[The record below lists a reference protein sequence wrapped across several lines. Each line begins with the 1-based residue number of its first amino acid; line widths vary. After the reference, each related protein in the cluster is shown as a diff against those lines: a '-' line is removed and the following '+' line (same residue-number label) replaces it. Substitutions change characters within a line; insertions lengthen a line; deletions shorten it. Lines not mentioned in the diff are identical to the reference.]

1 MIKEKGL
8 IRFITFAPLVIIPA
22 IVIFISSISIRHNH
36 EVLDQSL
43 QNVHERLISEQKKGI
58 VSEINM
64 AIGLILYQRS
74 TIENRLQSK
83 VKSRVDTAYAVVQN
97 IYAQNKQTKSESD
110 IKRMIV
116 DALRPMVWNGGE
128 SFIFILDKEGKFVLA
143 PSYLRPL
150 EGKSILDFKDAT
162 GRFVIREEIKMV
174 NTKREGYLWDT
185 FTRAGYD
192 PKKQFKQM
200 AYVKDVGHF
209 NWYMGSTE
217 YLDTTRQEIERSSID
232 ILRNINKNANHYFF
246 IVDKKGND
254 FLHPFNPEYEG
265 KNLYKVAHGEHRKL
279 FKSFLV
285 KADTNSSEFTRYRW
299 KNPATGKIET
309 KLTYV
314 KTIPNT
320 DWVIGT
326 GFHIEDIDRAVEAKR
341 KDLIALNKHETKR
354 IIYLSILFSIL
365 SLIVSFYVS
374 MRLKRHFEILR
385 GSIEERNRELSE
397 LNASLED
404 KIAKRT
410 EELKTAHDEMKK
422 IAMTDTLTGIH
433 NRYAFFT
440 IMEIEHEKNNRYESK
455 SSLIMFDLDYFK
467 TINDTYGHDVGDR
480 ILIDVVK
487 RVGGCLRKSDSLG
500 RIGGEEFMILLPY
513 TELDEAVDIAER
525 IRNSV
530 SEHTFDPVAN
540 VTVSMGVVQY
550 KVDESIESFV
560 KRVDIALYQAKELG
574 RNRIEIG

>member
-1 MIKEKGL
+1 MAKEKGL

-22 IVIFISSISIRHNH
+22 IVILISMISIYHNH
-36 EVLDQSL
+36 EILDQSL
-43 QNVHERLISEQKKGI
+43 QNVHERLISEQEKSI
-58 VSEINM
+58 VSKINM
-64 AIGLILYQRS
+64 AIELILYQRS
-74 TIENRLQSK
+74 TIEKQLQSK
-83 VKSRVDTAYAVVQN
+83 VQSRVDTAYAVAQN
-97 IYAQNKQTKSESD
+97 IYEQNRQTKSESE
-110 IKRMIV
+110 IKQMII

-143 PSYLRPL
+143 PAYLRHL
-150 EGKSILDFKDAT
+150 EGKSILDFKDAA
-162 GRFVIREEIKMV
+162 GRFVIREEINTV
-174 NTKREGYLWDT
+174 NSKGDGYLWDT

-217 YLDTTRQEIERSSID
+217 YLDTTTREIEHSSIN
-232 ILRNINKNANHYFF
+232 ILRNINQNAAHYFF

-254 FLHPFNPEYEG
+254 LLHPFNPEYEG
-265 KNLYKVAHGEHRKL
+265 KNLYKVSHGEDRKL
-279 FKSFLV
+279 FKSLLV

-299 KNPATGKIET
+299 KNPQTGKIET

-326 GFHIEDIDRAVEAKR
+326 GFHVEDIDRAVEAK
-341 KDLIALNKHETKR
+341 KKELIALNKSEMDR
-354 IIYLSILFSIL
+354 VILLSIFFSIL
-365 SLIVSFYVS
+365 SLVVSYFVS
-374 MRLKRHFEILR
+374 VRLKRHFEMLH
-385 GSIEERNRELSE
+385 GNIEQRNRELSE

-404 KIAKRT
+404 KIVKRT

-467 TINDTYGHDVGDR
+467 TINDTYGHDVGD
-480 ILIDVVK
+480 IALIDVVK
-487 RVGGCLRKSDSLG
+487 KVGECLRKSDTFG
-500 RIGGEEFMILLPY
+500 RIGGDEFMILLPH
-513 TELDEAVDIAER
+513 TEISEAVEIAER
-525 IRNSV
+525 IRSFV
-530 SEHTFDPVAN
+530 SEHTFDPVSKM
-540 VTVSMGVVQY
+540 TVSMGVVQY
-550 KVDESIESFV
+550 SVDESIESFV
-560 KRVDIALYQAKELG
+560 KRVDMALYRAKELG